1 MARRKKKDER
11 DNMEVISSLNNER
24 VKLVSKL
31 LKSPKER
38 VYASLYVVE
47 GIRMVKE
54 IPDEYLDAIY
64 FTQPFFNKFIMNN
77 AALLRL
83 VNVASQK
90 GKCFVVTEPVLK
102 KMTDTE
108 NPHGIVATLKMKA
121 KDLNDL
127 FGGFKKNEPPLI
139 LILEKIQDPG
149 NMGTIIRTAEG
160 AGVTGILVSYDSVD
174 IYSPKVIRST
184 MGSIFRK
191 NVVVTYDLIGDIT
204 RVKREG
210 IEIFAMDLD
219 GKPMFDANMTGPCAF
234 LIGNEGNGLSE
245 EIRNAAD
252 KTIRIPMEGQVES
265 LNASVAACLV
275 SYEARRQR
283 KFQKEAI
290 TFL

>member
-47 GIRMVKE
+47 GVRMVQE
-54 IPDEYLDAIY
+54 IPENLLDAIY
-64 FTQPFFNKFIMNN
+64 FTQPFFNSHIMKNDD
-77 AALLRL
+77 LLRK
-83 VNVASQK
+83 VNQASVK
-90 GKCFVVTEPVLK
+90 GRCFVVTEPVLK

-108 NPHGIVATLKMKA
+108 HPQGIVATVKMRA
-121 KDLNDL
+121 KTLDDL
-127 FGGFKKNEPPLI
+127 FGDIFDDPLI

-174 IYSPKVIRST
+174 VYSPKVIRST

-191 NVVVTYDLIGDIT
+191 NVVVTYDMIGDIQ
-204 RVKREG
+204 RVKRKG
-210 IEIFAMDLD
+210 VEIFAMDMD
-219 GKPMFDANMTGPCAF
+219 GKPMFDEKLTGPVAF
-234 LIGNEGNGLSE
+234 LIGNEGNGLSP
-245 EIRNAAD
+245 EIRDAAD
-252 KTIRIPMEGQVES
+252 KTIRIPMEGRVES

-275 SYEARRQR
+275 SYEVMRQR
-283 KFQKEAI
+283 KYPNTI